1 MRCLDPVGYLDF
13 LSLQSGAGT
22 IVTDSGGVQEE
33 ASALGIPCYT
43 LRANTERPITISR
56 GTNVLLGDDPERL
69 DEVTVSHRA
78 SHPVRHPALGRP
90 RGRARRGRDPDR
102 VPRGRGILGGRPRM
116 TDRADIL
123 GCPIDRLGMADT
135 LAAIERA
142 IAAGRYTQHMAINA
156 AKLVAMQDDPK
167 LCQIIDGC
175 GLVSAD
181 GQSVVWASRLLGDP
195 LPERVAG
202 IDLMD
207 ALLELAERRGYRV
220 YFLGARAEVL
230 ERAVE
235 RLQERYP
242 RLQVAGARDGYFTD
256 DEAPEVC
263 DAIRA
268 SHADVLFVAMSS
280 PRKEYFLGEYGPD
293 LGVPF
298 VMGVGGSI
306 DVIAGMT
313 RRAPAAWQRLGLE
326 WLFRLLQEPRR
337 MFRRYA
343 VTNTRFIALV
353 GLALLVGS
361 REPSQTEHR
370 ENSLDC
376 DRVDRRRFAQRD
388 IAHRLRARFAAG
400 DASR

>member
-1 MRCLDPVGYLDF
+1 
-13 LSLQSGAGT
+13 
-22 IVTDSGGVQEE
+22 
-33 ASALGIPCYT
+33 
-43 LRANTERPITISR
+43 
-56 GTNVLLGDDPERL
+56 
-69 DEVTVSHRA
+69 
-78 SHPVRHPALGRP
+78 
-90 RGRARRGRDPDR
+90 
-102 VPRGRGILGGRPRM
+102 
-116 TDRADIL
+116 
-123 GCPIDRLGMADT
+123 
-135 LAAIERA
+135 
-142 IAAGRYTQHMAINA
+142 MAINA

-167 LCQIIDGC
+167 LCEIIDGC
-175 GLVSAD
+175 GLVNAD

-207 ALLELAERRGYRV
+207 ALLALAEGRGYRV

-242 RLQVAGARDGYFTD
+242 GLHVAGARDGYFND
-256 DEAPEVC
+256 DEAADVC

-268 SHADVLFVAMSS
+268 SRPDVLFVAMSS
-280 PRKEYFLGEYGPD
+280 PRKEYFLGEFGPN

-306 DVIAGMT
+306 DVIAGLT

-326 WLFRLLQEPRR
+326 WLYRLLQEPRR

-353 GLALLVGS
+353 GLALLSGHA
-361 REPSQTEHR
+361 SQPNR
-370 ENSLDC
+370 
-376 DRVDRRRFAQRD
+376 AQGE
-388 IAHRLRARFAAG
+388 LT
-400 DASR
+400 